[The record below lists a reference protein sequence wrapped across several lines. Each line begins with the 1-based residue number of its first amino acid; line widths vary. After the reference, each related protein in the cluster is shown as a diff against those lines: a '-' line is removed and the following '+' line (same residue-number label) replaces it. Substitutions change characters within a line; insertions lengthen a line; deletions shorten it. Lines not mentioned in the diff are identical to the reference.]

1 MKGIWSF
8 RKELKADRPFSN
20 FHFKF
25 MIYFVLTCL
34 AVYIFLAG
42 AECTAHYF
50 GCLKQPW
57 TRLRFFA
64 GSIGAIILAVST
76 AGWAGFIPAPADLP
90 VSPAVKETAL
100 VSPVV
105 KETVL
110 LTSTVSQSSLLN
122 NETPLQILTTEETR
136 PASKKSGDG
145 NTKAKPE
152 VKESLEET
160 PEIHWYIYHY
170 SNLYGID
177 PLLVQAV
184 MRVESGFNP
193 RARSNKGA
201 MGLMQINKVTAKHLG
216 LKNPYNVR
224 ENIEGG
230 TRYLKTLLKTHYW
243 NVRLA
248 LASYNAGPTAVA
260 RYKGIPP
267 FRETR
272 RYVWRVLSEYKKLK
286 LVSKV
291 FNEKDVRTSSLRSRR
306 QLEARGKKATRAS
319 FSPSKANRFRLYN

>member
-1 MKGIWSF
+1 
-8 RKELKADRPFSN
+8 
-20 FHFKF
+20 

-50 GCLKQPW
+50 GYLKQPW
-57 TRLRFFA
+57 TRLRFFV
-64 GSIGAIILAVST
+64 GSIGAIILAIST
-76 AGWAGFIPAPADLP
+76 AGWASFIPAPADLP
-90 VSPAVKETAL
+90 VSP
-100 VSPVV
+100 VV

-110 LTSTVSQSSLLN
+110 ASSVEKETPLLASRVSQSSLLK
-122 NETPLQILTTEETR
+122 EASFQILPGEDAQ
-136 PASKKSGDG
+136 PASKESGD
-145 NTKAKPE
+145 AKDKSE
-152 VKESLEET
+152 VEETLEET

-184 MRVESGFNP
+184 IRVESGFNP
-193 RARSNKGA
+193 RARSKRGA

-216 LKNPYNVR
+216 LKNPFNVR

-230 TRYLKTLLKTHYW
+230 TRYLKKLLKSHYW

-272 RYVWRVLSEYKKLK
+272 RYVWRVLSEYRKLK
-286 LVSKV
+286 LVSKI
-291 FNEKDVRTSSLRSRR
+291 FKEKEVRTSSLGSFR
-306 QLEARGKKATRAS
+306 QLEVRGKKATRTS